1 MTSHETDQALTS
13 ARGALDRVRLQS
25 FEGLPTIARSG
36 HRARGGRSIGKRIAA
51 IGAANAVILIAAVI
65 IGLAVVPLGIFGALA
80 VLMVMMAATLA
91 IAFAPGA
98 RPVSTKALA
107 RSDIKTLPAQTTRW
121 LDAQRPA
128 LPAPAV
134 LVADR
139 IGVRLDTLGV
149 QLATVD
155 ADAPVGADI
164 RRLVGEQLP
173 EFIRD
178 YQRVPRELRHAERNG
193 KTPDRQLVEGLEL
206 IEREIGQ
213 MSEELARGDLDSLET
228 RGRFLEMKYKDG
240 AAT

>member
-1 MTSHETDQALTS
+1 MTSDDTNQALAR

-25 FEGLPTIARSG
+25 FEGGAPSARRPRQS
-36 HRARGGRSIGKRIAA
+36 RSLARRVAA
-51 IGAANAVILIAAVI
+51 IGGANAAILLLAAI
-65 IGLAVVPLGIFGALA
+65 IGLAIIPLGIFGALA
-80 VLMVMMAATLA
+80 VMMVMVAVTLA
-91 IAFAPGA
+91 IAFAPGR
-98 RPVSTKALA
+98 RPVTHEKLA
-107 RSDIKTLPAQTTRW
+107 KSELKSLPMQTTRW

-134 LVADR
+134 QMADR
-139 IGVRLDTLGV
+139 IGLRLDTLGK
-149 QLATVD
+149 QLVS
-155 ADAPVGADI
+155 VGDETPAAADI

-178 YQRVPRELRHAERNG
+178 YQRVPPELRRTERNG

-213 MSEELARGDLDSLET
+213 LSEELARSDLDSLET

-240 AAT
+240 DAD

>member
-1 MTSHETDQALTS
+1 MTSHDTDQALAS

-25 FEGLPTIARSG
+25 FESVAPARRP
-36 HRARGGRSIGKRIAA
+36 RAQRSLGKRLAA
-51 IGAANAVILIAAVI
+51 IGAANAAVLVAAMV

-80 VLMVMMAATLA
+80 VLMVMLAVTIA
-91 IAFAPGA
+91 IAFAPGP
-98 RPVSTKALA
+98 RPVTQEKLA
-107 RSDIKTLPAQTTRW
+107 RSDLKTLPLQTTRW

-134 LVADR
+134 QVADR
-139 IGVRLDTLGV
+139 IGLRLDTLGK
-149 QLATVD
+149 QLQAVGDDTP
-155 ADAPVGADI
+155 AGADI

-173 EFIRD
+173 EFVRD
-178 YQRVPRELRHAERNG
+178 YQRVPAALRGTERNG

-240 AAT
+240 DN

>member
-1 MTSHETDQALTS
+1 MTSHDTDQALAS

-25 FEGLPTIARSG
+25 FEGVAPTRRPRAQRSV
-36 HRARGGRSIGKRIAA
+36 GKRLAA
-51 IGAANAVILIAAVI
+51 IGAANAAVLVAAMV

-80 VLMVMMAATLA
+80 VLMVMLAVTIA
-91 IAFAPGA
+91 IAFAPGP
-98 RPVSTKALA
+98 RPVAQEKLA
-107 RSDIKTLPAQTTRW
+107 RSDLKTLPLQTTRW

-134 LVADR
+134 QVADR
-139 IGVRLDTLGV
+139 IGLRLDTLGK
-149 QLATVD
+149 QLQSVGDDTPA
-155 ADAPVGADI
+155 GADI

-173 EFIRD
+173 EFVRD
-178 YQRVPRELRHAERNG
+178 YQRVPAALRGTERNG

-240 AAT
+240 DN

>member
-1 MTSHETDQALTS
+1 MTSHDTDQALAS

-25 FEGLPTIARSG
+25 FEGVAPAR
-36 HRARGGRSIGKRIAA
+36 RPRVQRSVGKRLAA
-51 IGAANAVILIAAVI
+51 IGAANAAVLVAAMV

-80 VLMVMMAATLA
+80 VLMVMLAVTIA
-91 IAFAPGA
+91 IAFAPGP
-98 RPVSTKALA
+98 RPVTQEKLA
-107 RSDIKTLPAQTTRW
+107 RSDLKTLPLQTTRW

-134 LVADR
+134 HVADR
-139 IGVRLDTLGV
+139 IGLRLDTLGK
-149 QLATVD
+149 QLQTVGD
-155 ADAPVGADI
+155 DTAAGADI

-173 EFIRD
+173 EFVRD
-178 YQRVPRELRHAERNG
+178 YQRVPAALRGTERNG

-240 AAT
+240 DN